1 MIQPFFIAG
10 VFGLE
15 FDVKPAVVNIF
26 VFMRTVFLLGLFLS
40 LFFPAVARQKVYD
53 FNPRCQQAYDAI
65 MQLKVTTGTALL
77 EAEKKEHPD
86 NLIPYF
92 LENYIDFFNLFFN
105 EDPAV
110 YARRKDLRDQRL
122 DMMASGPEN
131 SPYYL
136 YTQAAIRFQ
145 WALIRIKFNEKWDAV
160 WEIRKAFVQFKD
172 NQRKFPQ
179 FQPNTMMI
187 GALQAVFGTIPEG
200 YRWISNILG
209 MKGNIREGMRQ
220 VQQSAESNN
229 DVALIF
235 RAEASYYFCYL
246 KLFIENRPEE
256 VWAFI
261 QKHQLDTKNNYL
273 FALMV
278 ANIAMNNQKAAL
290 GIKTLSDRSD
300 SGGYLDIKYNN
311 YLLGVLKLDRQD
323 EDANV
328 YLQRFTDNFRGK
340 FYLKECLQ
348 RLSWYH
354 YLHGNMD
361 AANKYRAQILTRGNT
376 ETDADKQALKDAKGG
391 KWPDAV
397 LLKARLLSDGGFF
410 SDALKL
416 LQTKKAA
423 DYTRMEDKLEYAYRL
438 GRIYDEM
445 GMDDSAIAMYEV
457 TIKAGTNRPEY
468 FAARASLQMGYIYEK
483 RNDKVKAQQC
493 YQTCLDMKG
502 HDYKN
507 SLDQRAKA
515 GIQRLNGG

>member
-1 MIQPFFIAG
+1 
-10 VFGLE
+10 
-15 FDVKPAVVNIF
+15 
-26 VFMRTVFLLGLFLS
+26 MRTVLLMGLFLS
-40 LFFPAVARQKVYD
+40 LTLPAIARQKVYD

-65 MQLKVTTGTALL
+65 MQLRVDAGTALL
-77 EAEKKEHPD
+77 EAEKSEHPD

-105 EDPAV
+105 EDPAT
-110 YARRKDLRDQRL
+110 YAQRKGLREQRL
-122 DMMASGPEN
+122 DMMAEGPQN

-145 WALIRIKFNEKWDAV
+145 WAMIRIKFNEKWDAV

-172 NQRKFPQ
+172 NQRKYPQ
-179 FQPNTMMI
+179 FQPNAMMI

-209 MKGNIREGMRQ
+209 MKGSIREGMRQ
-220 VQQSAESNN
+220 VQTVAESNN
-229 DVALIF
+229 DIAKVF

-246 KLFIENRPEE
+246 KLFIENKPED
-256 VWAFI
+256 VWAFVN
-261 QKHQLDTKNNYL
+261 KHQLDTKNNYL

-290 GIKTLSDRSD
+290 GIRVLTERSD
-300 SGGYLDIKYNN
+300 DAGYLDLKYNN
-311 YLLGVLKLDRQD
+311 YLLGVLKLDRLD
-323 EDANV
+323 DDANV
-328 YLQRFTDNFRGK
+328 YLQRFTDGFKGK

-348 RLSWYH
+348 RLSWYY

-361 AANKYRAQILTRGNT
+361 LANKYRAQILTRGNT
-376 ETDADKQALKDAKGG
+376 ETDADKQALKDAKSGR
-391 KWPDAV
+391 WPDTN
-397 LLKARLLSDGGFF
+397 LLKARMLSDGGFF
-410 SDALKL
+410 NDALKL
-416 LQTKKAA
+416 LQHKKAA
-423 DYTRMEDKLEYAYRL
+423 DFSRMEDKLEYAYRL

-445 GMDDSAIAMYEV
+445 GMDDSAITMYEV
-457 TIKAGTNRPEY
+457 TVKSGANRPEH

-483 RNDKVKAQQC
+483 RSDKVKAQQC
-493 YQTCLDMKG
+493 YQACLDMKG